1 MAKNCQKSLFAA
13 EVKERLV
20 KNVMFRSGKDV
31 LLIAFLKNIL
41 PKNQFLFQRLISNTS
56 RKNNSDS

>member
-31 LLIAFLKNIL
+31 LLIAFLKNIFTQE
-41 PKNQFLFQRLISNTS
+41 PILISKINF
-56 RKNNSDS
+56 KY